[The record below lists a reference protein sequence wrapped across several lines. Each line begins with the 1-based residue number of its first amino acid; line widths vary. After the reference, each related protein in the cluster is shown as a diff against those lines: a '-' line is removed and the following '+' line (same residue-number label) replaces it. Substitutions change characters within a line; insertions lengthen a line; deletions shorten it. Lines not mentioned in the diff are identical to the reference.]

1 MMQSCEGAGGP
12 TSWLAHGAVDGRHPD
27 CVAGWLLL
35 KWWDDDDGDD
45 NDNGM

>member
-1 MMQSCEGAGGP
+1 MRLCSTCRLMMQSCEGAGGP

-35 KWWDDDDGDD
+35 K
-45 NDNGM
+45 